1 MSGYILFS
9 SEMRAVIK
17 AQHPD
22 YSFGELSRLVG
33 TEWRNLEATKKAD
46 YEERAAKVA
55 EQQERERLAQQQ
67 QQQQQ
72 QQQNSSPRAGTPVGA
87 LMGVV
92 PPPTPM
98 GMLNQQ
104 MTPNSGMIGGY
115 PPGLP
120 PMQGP
125 LDGIVSMGS
134 MQPHLHGVV
143 PPPHLPPH
151 GIPGFPGFQ
160 VQGVMAQGVSSMAGT
175 PATGNNPYNQQM
187 GMLVPAGQQ
196 APPPYPGQNQASQPA
211 VQQPSTPVFVAPPP
225 RTQKLLH
232 SEAYLKYIEGLTAES
247 NCISKWDQTL
257 SARRRD
263 IHLSKE
269 QESRLPTYWLKSKGA
284 HTTMANAL
292 WRLRD
297 LMLRDTLNIR
307 QAYSIENV

>member
-104 MTPNSGMIGGY
+104 MTPNS
-115 PPGLP
+115 
-120 PMQGP
+120 
-125 LDGIVSMGS
+125 
-134 MQPHLHGVV
+134 
-143 PPPHLPPH
+143 
-151 GIPGFPGFQ
+151 
-160 VQGVMAQGVSSMAGT
+160 GVMAQGVSSMAGT